1 MTRHRRS
8 VSTTTRLAA
17 LAALAA
23 VATLSCATSTEPLG
37 PGQDPGPTEEPM
49 IGAEAAT
56 QLCDMLRADVGNWD
70 RQNTTVAK
78 ATFNGVVHNWALRN
92 GAVNISVARHR
103 QVVDAAASEHCP
115 DVRDQ
120 VTQALGIPDLA
131 SGLAGI

>member
-1 MTRHRRS
+1 MTRHS
-8 VSTTTRLAA
+8 LSAAPRLAA
-17 LAALAA
+17 FTALAA
-23 VATLSCATSTEPLG
+23 IGLLSCATTTEPQG
-37 PGQDPGPTEEPM
+37 PGKDPGPTEEPM
-49 IGAEAAT
+49 IGAAAAI

-70 RQNTTVAK
+70 QQNTTVAK

-103 QVVDAAASEHCP
+103 QVVDAAAAQHCP

-120 VTQALGIPDLA
+120 VTNVLDIPDLA